1 MGYKEGFS
9 LGSILYDFR
18 RFVTTNEFEI
28 KDFRFQIENLYNI
41 TGKKVIIIA
50 HSFGTLNT
58 LNNLIYKENKDLIPN
73 IKKFIAMNFFMDL
86 KILILFTSFHKF
98 VNF

>member
-28 KDFRFQIENLYNI
+28 KVFRFQIEKLFNI
-41 TGKKVIIIA
+41 IGKKVIIVTY
-50 HSFGTLNT
+50 SFGTLIT
-58 LNNLIYKENKDLIPN
+58 FNNLIYKE
-73 IKKFIAMNFFMDL
+73 IK
-86 KILILFTSFHKF
+86 T
-98 VNF
+98 

>member
-28 KDFRFQIENLYNI
+28 KVFRFQIENSFNI
-41 TGKKVIIIA
+41 IGKKVIIA
-50 HSFGTLNT
+50 EHSFGTLIT

-73 IKKFIAMNFFMDL
+73 IKKFIAMNFFIDL
-86 KILILFTSFHKF
+86 KILIIC
-98 VNF
+98 